1 MSPPHNCDKDRSVT
15 SKAASAELD
24 LTLPIAI
31 LSTVTTLLV
40 LALCILVRTSK
51 QSNKRVTNKAGRM
64 MTGIEN
70 DVKLYEEHEDCA
82 KYIAN
87 GSFVSSSVLI

>member
-1 MSPPHNCDKDRSVT
+1 MSPPHNCDQDRSLT

-24 LTLPIAI
+24 MTLPIAI
-31 LSTVTTLLV
+31 LSAVTVLLI
-40 LALCILVRTSK
+40 LALCILVRTIK
-51 QSNKRVTNKAGRM
+51 QSNKREANRVV
-64 MTGIEN
+64 TGIEN
-70 DVKLYEEHEDCA
+70 DVKLYEDHEDWA

>member
-1 MSPPHNCDKDRSVT
+1 MSPPHNCDQDRSVT

-31 LSTVTTLLV
+31 LSTVTVLLI
-40 LALCILVRTSK
+40 LALCILVRTIK
-51 QSNKRVTNKAGRM
+51 QSNKRVANRVGRM

-70 DVKLYEEHEDCA
+70 DVKLYEDHEDCA

>member
-1 MSPPHNCDKDRSVT
+1 MT
-15 SKAASAELD
+15 SKAASAKLD

-31 LSTVTTLLV
+31 LSTVTVLLI
-40 LALCILVRTSK
+40 LALCILVRTIK
-51 QSNKRVTNKAGRM
+51 QSNKREANRVGRM

-70 DVKLYEEHEDCA
+70 DVKLYEDHEDCA
-82 KYIAN
+82 KYITN

>member
-1 MSPPHNCDKDRSVT
+1 MIC
-15 SKAASAELD
+15 
-24 LTLPIAI
+24 LPIGVAI

-40 LALCILVRTSK
+40 LALCILVRTIK

-70 DVKLYEEHEDCA
+70 DVKLYKEHEDCA

-87 GSFVSSSVLI
+87 FSFVSSSVLI

>member
-15 SKAASAELD
+15 SKAASADLD

-40 LALCILVRTSK
+40 LALCILVRTIK
-51 QSNKRVTNKAGRM
+51 QSNKRVANKSGRM

-70 DVKLYEEHEDCA
+70 DVKLYEDHEDCA
-82 KYIAN
+82 KYISN

>member
-1 MSPPHNCDKDRSVT
+1 MT

-31 LSTVTTLLV
+31 LSTVTLLLI
-40 LALCILVRTSK
+40 LALCILVRTIK
-51 QSNKRVTNKAGRM
+51 QSNKREANRVGRM

-70 DVKLYEEHEDCA
+70 DVKLYEDHEDCA
-82 KYIAN
+82 KYFAN